1 MEKIH
6 QKQNLNNFSK
16 IPYSKASINKEKFKL
31 SIPFS
36 KQNNIKLRNDSIK
49 DTLEGS
55 MIEAQTIN
63 NLKYSE
69 IIKNS
74 KITNKKNNSLGK
86 LDSKSNDLFTYSLK
100 NLINQRNKSYDISE
114 EYMAKAQED
123 YSENISSSEDN
134 CMKLGE
140 KKSLYNNDE
149 DTDNTNKIDY
159 RYYPKIPE
167 IEGNVDKNN
176 TLYWLATYDKL
187 MKKSKI
193 MKILSYYSDTLSQRD
208 NEIFIVEDAN
218 CDYTKEENK
227 ARKKILNEKY
237 NFKEKTMVIKDYE
250 IYFVKKHGK
259 PFVRQKKGAKCFM
272 KLYLLSLEQINQIF
286 SYINRL
292 EYKKY
297 ISNLDSFKKKNTFRI
312 INNFNKTIYNYTKI
326 YCLGSFMNINIYIF
340 SHLTKNKE
348 NESENNNV
356 YSANYLINNLPSSN
370 KIAKIIK
377 VLMINFPEFSK
388 QYFIDYLMKPQI
400 NIFSL
405 NNHDL
410 DLLKQKMNEVNS
422 LLITDN
428 KNNLKNS
435 KINDNNTNNIIK
447 KTIREIPTNSL
458 SSKYKLNDLNTIN
471 FINDGANCSD
481 FLSNIKNE
489 LDGITNYT
497 KKTTNTKIP
506 EEQVKK
512 SNTGKIK
519 PNNTVLTRNRRNNFD
534 KFNNNSCMNSNNET
548 KINNQ
553 NDLNIII
560 SLLNP
565 IKKSLT
571 RNNSKS
577 ISYYINKSHNKNNE
591 KQINNI
597 IKLDKNIFRRNKEND
612 INLLN
617 KNYTEIY
624 NKGDNNFIYNNNT
637 KEKKINKI
645 NNEQNKTEPNN
656 NSNFNIYRNNIYSP
670 YYTNINLIEK
680 NSYSRTNNNSIKL
693 QKSSNALSTMQ
704 KQISNK
710 INRVQK
716 NTTTNSTFIINKN
729 SYNNSRKMMQNK
741 RYGNDYSNNILDT
754 KKQMKMNSINN
765 SNFQNKNKASD
776 YITPLKKKFFLY
788 YH

>member
-36 KQNNIKLRNDSIK
+36 KPNNIKLRNDSIK

-134 CMKLGE
+134 YMKLGE

-208 NEIFIVEDAN
+208 TEIFVIEDAN
-218 CDYTKEENK
+218 SDYKKEENK

-297 ISNLDSFKKKNTFRI
+297 INNLDSFKQKNTFRI

-458 SSKYKLNDLNTIN
+458 SSKNKLNDLNTIN
-471 FINDGANCSD
+471 FINDGSNCSD

-506 EEQVKK
+506 EEQAKK

-519 PNNTVLTRNRRNNFD
+519 SNNTVLTRNKRNYFD

-548 KINNQ
+548 KTNNQ
-553 NDLNIII
+553 NDLNRII

-577 ISYYINKSHNKNNE
+577 ISFYINKSHNKNNE

-597 IKLDKNIFRRNKEND
+597 IKLDKNVLHRNKESD

-624 NKGDNNFIYNNNT
+624 NTGDNNFIYNNNT
-637 KEKKINKI
+637 KAKKINKI

-680 NSYSRTNNNSIKL
+680 NSYSRTNSNSIKL

-754 KKQMKMNSINN
+754 KKQTKMNSMNN

>member
-1 MEKIH
+1 MLKNLNWFLWISKLKYKGNKLIIMTDIISPSPHFYFPFINNNEKHLIYLNRLF
-6 QKQNLNNFSK
+6 QIAKIKEKNLNNK
-16 IPYSKASINKEKFKL
+16 KKK
-31 SIPFS
+31 
-36 KQNNIKLRNDSIK
+36 
-49 DTLEGS
+49 
-55 MIEAQTIN
+55 
-63 NLKYSE
+63 
-69 IIKNS
+69 
-74 KITNKKNNSLGK
+74 KKNNSLGK

-134 CMKLGE
+134 FMKLGE

-159 RYYPKIPE
+159 RYYPRIPE

-208 NEIFIVEDAN
+208 TEIFVIEDAN
-218 CDYTKEENK
+218 SDYKKEENK

-297 ISNLDSFKKKNTFRI
+297 INNLDSFKQKNSFRI

-471 FINDGANCSD
+471 FINDGTNCSD

-497 KKTTNTKIP
+497 KKNTNTKIP

-534 KFNNNSCMNSNNET
+534 KFNNNSCVNSNNET

-553 NDLNIII
+553 NDLNRII

-597 IKLDKNIFRRNKEND
+597 IKLDKNVLHRNKEND

-624 NKGDNNFIYNNNT
+624 NTGDNNFIYNNNT
-637 KEKKINKI
+637 KAKKINKI
-645 NNEQNKTEPNN
+645 NNEQIKTEPNN

-680 NSYSRTNNNSIKL
+680 NSYSRTNSNSIKL

-754 KKQMKMNSINN
+754 KKQTKMNSMNN

>member
-1 MEKIH
+1 MGKIH

-36 KQNNIKLRNDSIK
+36 KPNNIKLRNDSMK
-49 DTLEGS
+49 DTLQGS

-114 EYMAKAQED
+114 EYMAKVQED

-134 CMKLGE
+134 FMKLGE

-159 RYYPKIPE
+159 RYYPRIPE

-208 NEIFIVEDAN
+208 TEIFVIEDAN
-218 CDYTKEENK
+218 SDYKKEENK

-297 ISNLDSFKKKNTFRI
+297 INNLDSFKQKNTFRI

-400 NIFSL
+400 NILSL

-458 SSKYKLNDLNTIN
+458 SSKNKLNDLNTIN
-471 FINDGANCSD
+471 FINDGSNCSD

-506 EEQVKK
+506 EEQAKK

-519 PNNTVLTRNRRNNFD
+519 SNNTVLTRNKRNYFD

-548 KINNQ
+548 KTNNQ
-553 NDLNIII
+553 NDLNRII

-577 ISYYINKSHNKNNE
+577 ISFYINKNHNKNNE

-597 IKLDKNIFRRNKEND
+597 IKLDKNVLHRNKEND

-617 KNYTEIY
+617 KNYTEIC
-624 NKGDNNFIYNNNT
+624 NTGNNNFIYNNNT
-637 KEKKINKI
+637 KAKKINKI

-680 NSYSRTNNNSIKL
+680 NSYSQTNSNSIKL

-754 KKQMKMNSINN
+754 KKQTKMNSMNN

-776 YITPLKKKFFLY
+776 YITPFKKKFFLY

>member
-36 KQNNIKLRNDSIK
+36 KPNNIKLRNDSIK

-134 CMKLGE
+134 FMKLGE

-159 RYYPKIPE
+159 RYYPRIPE

-208 NEIFIVEDAN
+208 TEIFVIEDAN
-218 CDYTKEENK
+218 SDYKKEENK

-297 ISNLDSFKKKNTFRI
+297 INNLDSFKQKNTFRI

-400 NIFSL
+400 NILSL

-458 SSKYKLNDLNTIN
+458 SSKNKLNDLNTIN
-471 FINDGANCSD
+471 FINDGSNCSD

-489 LDGITNYT
+489 LAGITNYT

-506 EEQVKK
+506 EEQAKK

-519 PNNTVLTRNRRNNFD
+519 SNNTVLTRNKRNYFD
-534 KFNNNSCMNSNNET
+534 KFNNNSCVNSNNET

-553 NDLNIII
+553 NDLNRII

-577 ISYYINKSHNKNNE
+577 ISFYINKNHNKNNE

-597 IKLDKNIFRRNKEND
+597 IKLDKNVLHRNKEND

-617 KNYTEIY
+617 KNYTEIC
-624 NKGDNNFIYNNNT
+624 NTGNNNFIYNNNT
-637 KEKKINKI
+637 KAKKINKI

-680 NSYSRTNNNSIKL
+680 NSYSQTNSNSIKL

-716 NTTTNSTFIINKN
+716 NTLTNSTFMINKN
-729 SYNNSRKMMQNK
+729 SCNNSRKMMQNK

-754 KKQMKMNSINN
+754 KKQTKMNSMNN

-776 YITPLKKKFFLY
+776 YITPFKKKFFLY

>member
-36 KQNNIKLRNDSIK
+36 KPNNIKLRNDSIK

-69 IIKNS
+69 NIKNS

-114 EYMAKAQED
+114 EYMVKEQED

-134 CMKLGE
+134 YMKLGE

-159 RYYPKIPE
+159 RYYPRIPE

-208 NEIFIVEDAN
+208 TEIFVIEDAN
-218 CDYTKEENK
+218 SDYKKEENK

-297 ISNLDSFKKKNTFRI
+297 INNLDSFKQKNTFRI

-400 NIFSL
+400 NILSL

-458 SSKYKLNDLNTIN
+458 SSKNKLNDLNTIN
-471 FINDGANCSD
+471 FINDGSNCSD

-506 EEQVKK
+506 EEQAKK

-519 PNNTVLTRNRRNNFD
+519 SNNTVLTRNKRNYFD
-534 KFNNNSCMNSNNET
+534 KFNNNS
-548 KINNQ
+548 
-553 NDLNIII
+553 
-560 SLLNP
+560 
-565 IKKSLT
+565 
-571 RNNSKS
+571 
-577 ISYYINKSHNKNNE
+577 
-591 KQINNI
+591 
-597 IKLDKNIFRRNKEND
+597 
-612 INLLN
+612 
-617 KNYTEIY
+617 
-624 NKGDNNFIYNNNT
+624 
-637 KEKKINKI
+637 
-645 NNEQNKTEPNN
+645 
-656 NSNFNIYRNNIYSP
+656 
-670 YYTNINLIEK
+670 
-680 NSYSRTNNNSIKL
+680 
-693 QKSSNALSTMQ
+693 
-704 KQISNK
+704 
-710 INRVQK
+710 
-716 NTTTNSTFIINKN
+716 
-729 SYNNSRKMMQNK
+729 
-741 RYGNDYSNNILDT
+741 
-754 KKQMKMNSINN
+754 
-765 SNFQNKNKASD
+765 
-776 YITPLKKKFFLY
+776 
-788 YH
+788 

>member
-63 NLKYSE
+63 YLKYSE
-69 IIKNS
+69 NIQNS

-134 CMKLGE
+134 FMKLGE

-159 RYYPKIPE
+159 RYYPRIPE

-208 NEIFIVEDAN
+208 AEIFVIEDAN
-218 CDYTKEENK
+218 SDYKKEENK

-297 ISNLDSFKKKNTFRI
+297 INNLDSFKQKNTFRI

-400 NIFSL
+400 NILSL

-458 SSKYKLNDLNTIN
+458 SSKNKLNDLNTIN
-471 FINDGANCSD
+471 FINDGSNCSD

-506 EEQVKK
+506 EEQAKK

-519 PNNTVLTRNRRNNFD
+519 SNNTVLTRNKRNYFD
-534 KFNNNSCMNSNNET
+534 KFNNNSCVNSNNET

-553 NDLNIII
+553 NDLNRII

-577 ISYYINKSHNKNNE
+577 ISFYINKNHNKNNE

-597 IKLDKNIFRRNKEND
+597 IKLDKNVLHRNKESD

-624 NKGDNNFIYNNNT
+624 NTGDNNFIYNNNT
-637 KEKKINKI
+637 KAKKINKI
-645 NNEQNKTEPNN
+645 NNEQIKTEPNN

-680 NSYSRTNNNSIKL
+680 NSYSRTNSNSIKL

-716 NTTTNSTFIINKN
+716 NTTTNSTFMINKN
-729 SYNNSRKMMQNK
+729 SCNNSRKMMQNK

-754 KKQMKMNSINN
+754 KKQTKMNSMNN

>member
-36 KQNNIKLRNDSIK
+36 KPNNIKLRNDSIK

-63 NLKYSE
+63 YLKYSE

-134 CMKLGE
+134 YMKLGE

-159 RYYPKIPE
+159 RYYPRIPE

-208 NEIFIVEDAN
+208 TEIFVIEDAN
-218 CDYTKEENK
+218 SDYKKEENK

-297 ISNLDSFKKKNTFRI
+297 INNLDSFKQKNTFRI

-400 NIFSL
+400 NILSL

-458 SSKYKLNDLNTIN
+458 SSKNKLNDLNTIN

-506 EEQVKK
+506 EEQAKK

-519 PNNTVLTRNRRNNFD
+519 SNNTVLTRNKRNYFD

-548 KINNQ
+548 KTNNQ
-553 NDLNIII
+553 NDLNRII

-577 ISYYINKSHNKNNE
+577 ISFYINKNHNKNNE

-597 IKLDKNIFRRNKEND
+597 IKLDKNVLHRNKEND

-617 KNYTEIY
+617 KNYTEIC
-624 NKGDNNFIYNNNT
+624 NTGNNNFIYNNNT
-637 KEKKINKI
+637 KAKKINKI

-680 NSYSRTNNNSIKL
+680 NSYSQTNSNSIKL

-716 NTTTNSTFIINKN
+716 NTLTNSTFMINKN
-729 SYNNSRKMMQNK
+729 SCNNSRKMMQNK

-754 KKQMKMNSINN
+754 KKQTKMNSMNN

-776 YITPLKKKFFLY
+776 YITPFKKKFFLY

>member
-31 SIPFS
+31 SIPLS
-36 KQNNIKLRNDSIK
+36 KPNNIKLRNDSIK

-63 NLKYSE
+63 YLKYSE
-69 IIKNS
+69 NIQNS

-134 CMKLGE
+134 YMKLGE

-159 RYYPKIPE
+159 RYYPRIPE

-208 NEIFIVEDAN
+208 NEIYIVEDAN

-297 ISNLDSFKKKNTFRI
+297 INNLDSFKQKNTFRI

-400 NIFSL
+400 NILSL

-458 SSKYKLNDLNTIN
+458 SSKNKLNDLNTIN

-506 EEQVKK
+506 EEQAKK

-519 PNNTVLTRNRRNNFD
+519 SNNTVLTRNKRNYFD

-548 KINNQ
+548 KTNNQ
-553 NDLNIII
+553 NDLNRII

-577 ISYYINKSHNKNNE
+577 ISFYINKNHNKNNE

-597 IKLDKNIFRRNKEND
+597 IKLDKNVLHRNKESD

-624 NKGDNNFIYNNNT
+624 NTGDNNFIYNNNT
-637 KEKKINKI
+637 KAKKINKI

-680 NSYSRTNNNSIKL
+680 NSYSRTNSNSIKL

-704 KQISNK
+704 KRISNK
-710 INRVQK
+710 INRVHK
-716 NTTTNSTFIINKN
+716 NTLTNSTFMINKN
-729 SYNNSRKMMQNK
+729 SCNNSRKMMQNK

-754 KKQMKMNSINN
+754 KKQTKMNSMNN

>member
-36 KQNNIKLRNDSIK
+36 KPNNIKLRNDSIK

-63 NLKYSE
+63 YLKYSE

-134 CMKLGE
+134 FMKLGE

-159 RYYPKIPE
+159 RYYPRIPE

-208 NEIFIVEDAN
+208 TEIFVIEDAN
-218 CDYTKEENK
+218 SDYKKEENK

-297 ISNLDSFKKKNTFRI
+297 INNLDSFKQKNSFRI

-348 NESENNNV
+348 NELENNNV
-356 YSANYLINNLPSSN
+356 YNANYLINNLPSSN

-497 KKTTNTKIP
+497 KKNTNTKIP

-519 PNNTVLTRNRRNNFD
+519 PNNTVLTRNKRNNFD

-548 KINNQ
+548 KTNNQ
-553 NDLNIII
+553 NDLNRII

-597 IKLDKNIFRRNKEND
+597 IKLDKNILHRNKEND

-624 NKGDNNFIYNNNT
+624 NTGDNNFIYNNNT
-637 KEKKINKI
+637 KAKKINKI
-645 NNEQNKTEPNN
+645 NNEQIKTEPNN

-680 NSYSRTNNNSIKL
+680 NSYSRTNSNSIKL

-754 KKQMKMNSINN
+754 KKQTKMNSMNN

>member
-36 KQNNIKLRNDSIK
+36 KPNNIKLRNDSIK

-63 NLKYSE
+63 YLKYSE
-69 IIKNS
+69 NIQNS

-134 CMKLGE
+134 YMKLGE

-159 RYYPKIPE
+159 RYYPRIPE

-208 NEIFIVEDAN
+208 TEIFVIEDAN
-218 CDYTKEENK
+218 SDYKKEENK

-297 ISNLDSFKKKNTFRI
+297 INNLDSFKQKNTFRI

-471 FINDGANCSD
+471 FINDGSNCSD

-506 EEQVKK
+506 EEQAKK

-519 PNNTVLTRNRRNNFD
+519 SNNTVLTRNKRNYFD

-553 NDLNIII
+553 NDLNRII

-597 IKLDKNIFRRNKEND
+597 IKLDKNILHRNKEND

-624 NKGDNNFIYNNNT
+624 NTGDNNFIYNNNN
-637 KEKKINKI
+637 KAKKINKI
-645 NNEQNKTEPNN
+645 NNEQIKTEPNN

-680 NSYSRTNNNSIKL
+680 NSYSRTNSNSIKL

-754 KKQMKMNSINN
+754 KKQTKMNSMNN

>member
-36 KQNNIKLRNDSIK
+36 KPNNIKLRNDSMK
-49 DTLEGS
+49 DTLQGS

-114 EYMAKAQED
+114 EYMAKVQED

-134 CMKLGE
+134 FMKLGE

-159 RYYPKIPE
+159 RYYPRIPE

-208 NEIFIVEDAN
+208 TEIFVIEDAN
-218 CDYTKEENK
+218 SDYKKEENK

-297 ISNLDSFKKKNTFRI
+297 INNLDSFKQKNTFRI

-400 NIFSL
+400 NILSL

-458 SSKYKLNDLNTIN
+458 SSKNKLNDLNTIN
-471 FINDGANCSD
+471 FINDGSNCSD

-506 EEQVKK
+506 EEQAKK

-519 PNNTVLTRNRRNNFD
+519 SNNTVLTRNKRNYFD

-548 KINNQ
+548 KTNNQ
-553 NDLNIII
+553 NDLNRII

-577 ISYYINKSHNKNNE
+577 ISFYINKNHNKNNE

-597 IKLDKNIFRRNKEND
+597 IKLDKNVLHRNKEND

-617 KNYTEIY
+617 KNYTEIC
-624 NKGDNNFIYNNNT
+624 NTGNNNFIYNNNT
-637 KEKKINKI
+637 KAKKINKI

-680 NSYSRTNNNSIKL
+680 NSYSQTNSNSIKL

-754 KKQMKMNSINN
+754 KKQTKMNSMNN

-776 YITPLKKKFFLY
+776 YITPFKKKFFLY

>member
-31 SIPFS
+31 SIPLS
-36 KQNNIKLRNDSIK
+36 KPNNIKLRNDSIK

-114 EYMAKAQED
+114 EYMAKAQDD

-134 CMKLGE
+134 YMKLGE
-140 KKSLYNNDE
+140 KKSLYNIDE

-208 NEIFIVEDAN
+208 TEIFVIEDAN
-218 CDYTKEENK
+218 SDYKKEENK

-297 ISNLDSFKKKNTFRI
+297 INNLDSFKQKNTFRI

-348 NESENNNV
+348 NESENYNV
-356 YSANYLINNLPSSN
+356 YNANYLINNLPSSN

-553 NDLNIII
+553 NDLNRII

-591 KQINNI
+591 KQI
-597 IKLDKNIFRRNKEND
+597 

-624 NKGDNNFIYNNNT
+624 NTGDNNFIYNNNT
-637 KEKKINKI
+637 KAKKINKI

-680 NSYSRTNNNSIKL
+680 NSYSRTNSNSIKL

-704 KQISNK
+704 KRISNK
-710 INRVQK
+710 INRVHK
-716 NTTTNSTFIINKN
+716 NTLTNSTFMINKN
-729 SYNNSRKMMQNK
+729 SCNNSRKMMQNK

-754 KKQMKMNSINN
+754 KKQTKMNSMNN

>member
-36 KQNNIKLRNDSIK
+36 KPNNIKLRNDSIK

-134 CMKLGE
+134 FMKLGE

-208 NEIFIVEDAN
+208 TEIFVIEDAN
-218 CDYTKEENK
+218 CDYKKEENK

-297 ISNLDSFKKKNTFRI
+297 INNLDSFKQKNTFRI

-400 NIFSL
+400 NILSL

-458 SSKYKLNDLNTIN
+458 SSKNKLNDLNTIN
-471 FINDGANCSD
+471 FINDGSNCSD

-506 EEQVKK
+506 EEQAKK

-519 PNNTVLTRNRRNNFD
+519 SNNTVLTRNKRNYFD

-548 KINNQ
+548 KTNNQ
-553 NDLNIII
+553 NDLNRII

-577 ISYYINKSHNKNNE
+577 ISFYINKNHNKNNE

-597 IKLDKNIFRRNKEND
+597 IKLDKNVLHRNKEND

-617 KNYTEIY
+617 KNYTEIC
-624 NKGDNNFIYNNNT
+624 NTGNNNFIYNNNT
-637 KEKKINKI
+637 KAKKINKI

-680 NSYSRTNNNSIKL
+680 NSYSQTNSNSIKL

-754 KKQMKMNSINN
+754 KKQTKMNSMNN

-776 YITPLKKKFFLY
+776 YITPFKKKFFLY

>member
-31 SIPFS
+31 SIPLS
-36 KQNNIKLRNDSIK
+36 KPNNIKLRNDSIK

-114 EYMAKAQED
+114 EYMAKAQDD

-134 CMKLGE
+134 YMKLGE
-140 KKSLYNNDE
+140 KKSLYNIDE

-208 NEIFIVEDAN
+208 TEIFVIEDAN
-218 CDYTKEENK
+218 SDYKKEENK

-297 ISNLDSFKKKNTFRI
+297 INNLDSFKQKNTFRI

-356 YSANYLINNLPSSN
+356 YNANYLINNLPSSN

-506 EEQVKK
+506 EEQAKK

-519 PNNTVLTRNRRNNFD
+519 SNNTVLTRNKRNYFD

-548 KINNQ
+548 KTNNQ
-553 NDLNIII
+553 NDLNRII

-591 KQINNI
+591 KQI
-597 IKLDKNIFRRNKEND
+597 

-624 NKGDNNFIYNNNT
+624 NTGDNNFIYNNNT
-637 KEKKINKI
+637 KAKKINKI

-680 NSYSRTNNNSIKL
+680 NSYSRTNSNSIKL

-754 KKQMKMNSINN
+754 KKQTKMNSMNN

>member
-36 KQNNIKLRNDSIK
+36 KPNNIKLRNDSIK

-63 NLKYSE
+63 YLKYSE
-69 IIKNS
+69 NIQNS

-134 CMKLGE
+134 YMKLGE

-159 RYYPKIPE
+159 RYYPRIPE

-208 NEIFIVEDAN
+208 TEIFVIEDAN
-218 CDYTKEENK
+218 SDYKKEENK

-458 SSKYKLNDLNTIN
+458 SSKNKLNDLNTIN
-471 FINDGANCSD
+471 FINDGSNCSD

-506 EEQVKK
+506 EKQVKK

-519 PNNTVLTRNRRNNFD
+519 PNNTVLTRNKRNYFD

-553 NDLNIII
+553 NDLNRII

-597 IKLDKNIFRRNKEND
+597 IKLDKNVLHRNKEND

-624 NKGDNNFIYNNNT
+624 NTGDNNFIYNNNT
-637 KEKKINKI
+637 KAKKINKI
-645 NNEQNKTEPNN
+645 NNEQIKTEPNN

-680 NSYSRTNNNSIKL
+680 NSYSRTNSNSIKL

-754 KKQMKMNSINN
+754 KKQTKMNSMNN

>member
-16 IPYSKASINKEKFKL
+16 IPYSKASINKEKFKI

-36 KQNNIKLRNDSIK
+36 KPNNIKLRNDSIK

-63 NLKYSE
+63 YLKYSE
-69 IIKNS
+69 NIQNS

-134 CMKLGE
+134 YMKLGE

-159 RYYPKIPE
+159 RYYPRIPE

-208 NEIFIVEDAN
+208 NEIFVVEDAN
-218 CDYTKEENK
+218 SDYKKEENK

-297 ISNLDSFKKKNTFRI
+297 INNLDSFKQKNTFRI

-400 NIFSL
+400 NILSL

-458 SSKYKLNDLNTIN
+458 SSKNKLNDLNTIN
-471 FINDGANCSD
+471 FINDGSNCSD

-489 LDGITNYT
+489 LAGITNYT

-506 EEQVKK
+506 EEQAKK

-519 PNNTVLTRNRRNNFD
+519 SNNTVLTRNKRNYFD

-548 KINNQ
+548 KTNNQ
-553 NDLNIII
+553 NDLNRII

-577 ISYYINKSHNKNNE
+577 ISFYINKNHNKNNE

-597 IKLDKNIFRRNKEND
+597 IKLDKNVLHRNKEND

-624 NKGDNNFIYNNNT
+624 NTGDNNFIYNNNT
-637 KEKKINKI
+637 KAKKINKI

-680 NSYSRTNNNSIKL
+680 NSYSQTNSNSIKL

-754 KKQMKMNSINN
+754 KKQTKMNSMNN

-776 YITPLKKKFFLY
+776 YITPFKKKFFLY

>member
-36 KQNNIKLRNDSIK
+36 KPNNIKLRNDSIK

-63 NLKYSE
+63 YLKYSE
-69 IIKNS
+69 NIQNS

-134 CMKLGE
+134 YMKLGE

-159 RYYPKIPE
+159 RYYPRIPE

-208 NEIFIVEDAN
+208 TEIFVIEDAN
-218 CDYTKEENK
+218 SDYKKEENK

-297 ISNLDSFKKKNTFRI
+297 INNLDSFKQKNTFRI

-458 SSKYKLNDLNTIN
+458 SSKNKLNDLNTIN
-471 FINDGANCSD
+471 FINDGSNCSD

-506 EEQVKK
+506 EEQAKK

-519 PNNTVLTRNRRNNFD
+519 SNNTVLTRNKRNYFD
-534 KFNNNSCMNSNNET
+534 KFNNNSCVNSNNET

-553 NDLNIII
+553 NDLNRII

-577 ISYYINKSHNKNNE
+577 ISFYINKNHNKNNE

-597 IKLDKNIFRRNKEND
+597 IKLDKNVLHRNKEND

-624 NKGDNNFIYNNNT
+624 NTGDNNFIYNNNT
-637 KEKKINKI
+637 KAKKINKI

-680 NSYSRTNNNSIKL
+680 NSYSQTNSNSIKL

-754 KKQMKMNSINN
+754 KKQTKMNSMNN

-776 YITPLKKKFFLY
+776 YITPFKKKFFLY

>member
-36 KQNNIKLRNDSIK
+36 KPNNIKLRNDSIK

-55 MIEAQTIN
+55 IIEAQTIN

-134 CMKLGE
+134 FMKLGE

-159 RYYPKIPE
+159 RYYPRIPE

-208 NEIFIVEDAN
+208 TEIFVIEDAN
-218 CDYTKEENK
+218 CDYKKEENK

-297 ISNLDSFKKKNTFRI
+297 INNLDSFKQKNTFRI

-400 NIFSL
+400 NILSL

-458 SSKYKLNDLNTIN
+458 SSKNKLNDLNTIN
-471 FINDGANCSD
+471 FINDGSNCSD

-506 EEQVKK
+506 EEQAKK

-519 PNNTVLTRNRRNNFD
+519 SNNTVLTRNKRNYFD

-548 KINNQ
+548 KTNNQ
-553 NDLNIII
+553 NDLNRII

-577 ISYYINKSHNKNNE
+577 ISFYINKNHNKNNE

-597 IKLDKNIFRRNKEND
+597 IKLDKNVLHRNKEND

-617 KNYTEIY
+617 KNYTEIC
-624 NKGDNNFIYNNNT
+624 NTGDNNFIYNNNT
-637 KEKKINKI
+637 KAKKINKI

-680 NSYSRTNNNSIKL
+680 NSYSRTNSNSIKL

-754 KKQMKMNSINN
+754 KKQTKMNSMNN

-776 YITPLKKKFFLY
+776 YITPFKKKFFLY

>member
-16 IPYSKASINKEKFKL
+16 IPYSKASINKEKFKI

-36 KQNNIKLRNDSIK
+36 KPNNIKLRNDSIK

-63 NLKYSE
+63 YLKYSE
-69 IIKNS
+69 NIQNS

-114 EYMAKAQED
+114 EYMAKVQED

-134 CMKLGE
+134 FMKLGE

-159 RYYPKIPE
+159 RYYPRIPE

-208 NEIFIVEDAN
+208 TEIFVIEDAN
-218 CDYTKEENK
+218 SDYKKEENK

-297 ISNLDSFKKKNTFRI
+297 INNLDSFKQKNTFRI

-400 NIFSL
+400 NILSL

-458 SSKYKLNDLNTIN
+458 SSKNKLNDLNTIN
-471 FINDGANCSD
+471 FINDGSNCSD

-506 EEQVKK
+506 EEQAKK

-519 PNNTVLTRNRRNNFD
+519 SNNTVLTRNKRNYFD

-548 KINNQ
+548 KTNNQ
-553 NDLNIII
+553 NDLNRII

-577 ISYYINKSHNKNNE
+577 ISFYINKNHNKNNE

-597 IKLDKNIFRRNKEND
+597 IKLDKNVLHRNKEND

-624 NKGDNNFIYNNNT
+624 NTGDNNFIYNNNT
-637 KEKKINKI
+637 KAKKINKI

-680 NSYSRTNNNSIKL
+680 NSYSQTNSNSIKL

-754 KKQMKMNSINN
+754 KKQTKMNSMNN

-776 YITPLKKKFFLY
+776 YITPFKKKFFLY

>member
-36 KQNNIKLRNDSIK
+36 KPNNIKLRNDSIK

-63 NLKYSE
+63 YLKYSE

-134 CMKLGE
+134 FMKLGE
-140 KKSLYNNDE
+140 KKSLYNIDE

-176 TLYWLATYDKL
+176 SLYWLATYDKL

-208 NEIFIVEDAN
+208 NEIYIVEDAN

-297 ISNLDSFKKKNTFRI
+297 INNLDSFKQKNTFRI

-400 NIFSL
+400 NILSL

-519 PNNTVLTRNRRNNFD
+519 PNNTVLTRNKRNNFD

-553 NDLNIII
+553 NDLNRII

-597 IKLDKNIFRRNKEND
+597 IKLDKNVLHRNKEND

-617 KNYTEIY
+617 KNYTEIC
-624 NKGDNNFIYNNNT
+624 NTGNNNFIYNNNT
-637 KEKKINKI
+637 KAKKINKI

-680 NSYSRTNNNSIKL
+680 NSYSRTNSNSIKL

-754 KKQMKMNSINN
+754 KKQTKMNSMNN

>member
-36 KQNNIKLRNDSIK
+36 KPNNIKLRNDSIK

-134 CMKLGE
+134 YMKLGE

-159 RYYPKIPE
+159 RYYPRIPE

-208 NEIFIVEDAN
+208 TEIFVIEDAN
-218 CDYTKEENK
+218 SDYKKEENK

-297 ISNLDSFKKKNTFRI
+297 INNLDSFKQKNTFRI

-348 NESENNNV
+348 NQSENSNV

-400 NIFSL
+400 NILSL

-458 SSKYKLNDLNTIN
+458 SSKNKLNDLNAIN
-471 FINDGANCSD
+471 FINDGSNCSD

-506 EEQVKK
+506 EEQAKK

-519 PNNTVLTRNRRNNFD
+519 SNNTVLTRNKRNYFD

-548 KINNQ
+548 KTNNQ
-553 NDLNIII
+553 NDLNRII

-577 ISYYINKSHNKNNE
+577 ISFYINKNHNKNNE

-597 IKLDKNIFRRNKEND
+597 IKLDKNVLHRNKEND

-617 KNYTEIY
+617 KNYTEIC
-624 NKGDNNFIYNNNT
+624 NTGNNNFIYNNNT
-637 KEKKINKI
+637 KAKKINKI

-680 NSYSRTNNNSIKL
+680 NSYSQTNSNSIKL

-716 NTTTNSTFIINKN
+716 NTLTNSTFMINKN
-729 SYNNSRKMMQNK
+729 SCNNSRKMMQNK

-754 KKQMKMNSINN
+754 KKQTKMNSMNN

-776 YITPLKKKFFLY
+776 YITPFKKKFFLY